1 MAWLVGI
8 IVLILCFVFWRAALV
23 ILGIG
28 AILIFLLVQN
38 DARQGE
44 ERARQRTAAAE
55 RSRAVIAAA
64 RQRVQ
69 DAQENLEPREWQVTT
84 ETDPA
89 SGLAVPRRAL
99 VESDD
104 GLCTMT
110 VEERIDRTRLTGF
123 NCPGLDIR
131 TRNDI
136 DVKFDN
142 RDRSDR
148 MEIREFLVGGRSAYI
163 PSREHLGR
171 SGRMEY
177 DDFLNRLGSTNK
189 VAIQFDFTYAG
200 EQWVTFSLNGSREA
214 LTAIGAL

>member
-28 AILIFLLVQN
+28 AILIFLIFQN
-38 DARQGE
+38 DARKNE
-44 ERARQRTAAAE
+44 ERARQSTAAAE

-148 MEIREFLVGGRSAYI
+148 MEIREFSVGGRSAYV
-163 PSREHLGR
+163 PSYQFGS
-171 SGRMEY
+171 SGRLEY

-189 VAIQFDFTYAG
+189 VAVQFDFTYAG
-200 EQWVTFSLNGSREA
+200 KQWVTFSLNGSREA

>member
-8 IVLILCFVFWRAALV
+8 IVLFLCIVFWRAALW

-28 AILIFLLVQN
+28 AVLIFLFIQN
-38 DARQGE
+38 DARQDE
-44 ERARQRTAAAE
+44 ERARQRAAAAE

-69 DAQENLEPREWQVTT
+69 DAQENLEPREWQITA

-99 VESDD
+99 VESDN

-110 VEERIDRTRLTGF
+110 VEERIDRTRHTGF
-123 NCPGLDIR
+123 NCPGLDISI
-131 TRNDI
+131 RNDI
-136 DVKFDN
+136 EVKFDN
-142 RDRSDR
+142 RDKSDR
-148 MEIREFLVGGRSAYI
+148 MEIREFSGGGRSAYI
-163 PSREHLGR
+163 TSFQYGSKLK
-171 SGRMEY
+171 Y
-177 DDFLNRLGSTNK
+177 DEFLNRLGSTNK
-189 VAIQFDFTYAG
+189 VAVQFDFTYAG
-200 EQWVTFSLNGSREA
+200 KQWVTFSLNGSREA

>member
-8 IVLILCFVFWRAALV
+8 IVLILCIVFWRASLV

-28 AILIFLLVQN
+28 AFLIFLLIQN
-38 DARQGE
+38 DARQSE
-44 ERARQRTAAAE
+44 ERARQRAAAAE

-110 VEERIDRTRLTGF
+110 VEERIDRTRHTGF
-123 NCPGLDIR
+123 NCPGLDIGI
-131 TRNDI
+131 RNDI
-136 DVKFDN
+136 EVKFDN
-142 RDRSDR
+142 RDRSDS
-148 MEIREFLVGGRSAYI
+148 MEIREFSGGGRSAYI
-163 PSREHLGR
+163 PSHKQYGISRT
-171 SGRMEY
+171 MEY
-177 DDFLNRLGSTNK
+177 DEFLNRLGSTNK
-189 VAIQFDFTYAG
+189 VAVQFDFKYAG
-200 EQWVTFSLNGSREA
+200 KQWVTFSLNGSREA